1 MIQAGETIFDGMQTA
16 KSILLHLKIK
26 EIRPSEMMEV
36 CGIIMK
42 EFMIAQAHHKSAL
55 AGRDKEIADLKLEVA
70 LLKKKVEI

>member
-36 CGIIMK
+36 CAIINL
-42 EFMIAQAHHKSAL
+42 H
-55 AGRDKEIADLKLEVA
+55 
-70 LLKKKVEI
+70 